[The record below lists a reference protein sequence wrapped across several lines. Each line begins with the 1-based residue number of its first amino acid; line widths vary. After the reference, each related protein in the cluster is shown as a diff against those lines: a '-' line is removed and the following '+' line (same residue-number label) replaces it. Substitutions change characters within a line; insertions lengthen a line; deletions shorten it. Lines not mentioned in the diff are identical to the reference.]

1 MSAVPARVS
10 DQGRHPGDADRRGDD
25 RALKILLLRLRLI
38 GDVVFTTPLVRA
50 LRRAYPAATIVYLVE
65 RDAAPVVQHNPHL
78 DDIIIAP
85 RTRGIR
91 RIADDLR
98 LARRLRRE
106 RFDLALDLHGGP
118 RSAWLTWAS
127 AAKERIGYDIKGRRW
142 MYTRIA
148 PRPRELR
155 PRHSVQNQ
163 WDLLDAIPGW
173 TGGAAQPDRD
183 AVEMAL
189 DPAADA
195 RMADRLARA
204 GVTTDDELVV
214 MHVSAGN
221 PFRRWPEAAFAETA
235 AALAAAGPRRRL
247 VFSSGPSDRL
257 AAVRIASAVRVRLG
271 EAAGRIIDLGEFDL
285 QELRAL
291 IARSRLFVG
300 GDTGPL
306 HIAAT
311 TVTPV
316 IGIYGPTLAARS
328 APWRAAT
335 AATISLEQAGLPCRP
350 CDQRVCA
357 PGDFRC
363 LTQVMP
369 GDVIAAAETALS
381 VPHRSVC

>member
-1 MSAVPARVS
+1 M
-10 DQGRHPGDADRRGDD
+10 
-25 RALKILLLRLRLI
+25 KILLLRLRLI
-38 GDVVFTTPLVRA
+38 GDVVFTTPLIRA
-50 LRRAYPAATIVYLVE
+50 LRRAYPAANIVYLVE
-65 RDAAPVVQHNPHL
+65 REAAPVVQHNPHL

-91 RIADDLR
+91 RIADDLA

-118 RSAWLTWAS
+118 RSAWLAWAS
-127 AAKERIGYDIKGRRW
+127 GATERIGYDIKGRRW

-148 PRPRELR
+148 PRARELK

-163 WDLLDAIPGW
+163 WDLLEAIPGW
-173 TGGAAQPDRD
+173 AGGAAQPERD

-189 DPAADA
+189 DGGANA
-195 RMADRLARA
+195 RMAERLALA
-204 GVTTDDELVV
+204 GVATDDELVV

-247 VFSSGPSDRL
+247 VFSSGPSDRQ
-257 AAVRIASAVRVRLG
+257 AAARIAAAARLRLG

-291 IARSRLFVG
+291 IGRSRLFVG

-311 TVTPV
+311 TATPV
-316 IGIYGPTLAARS
+316 VGIYGPTLAARS
-328 APWRAAT
+328 APWRAPGI
-335 AATISLEQAGLPCRP
+335 ATISVEPTALPCRP

-363 LTQVMP
+363 LTQLMP
-369 GDVIAAAETALS
+369 AAVIAAAERALS
-381 VPHRSVC
+381 VPTDARVLPPEGGSYGGTC